1 MDTYQFAKLEQTGS
15 VPATCSTHNNKN
27 KRSQYNGSTK
37 AFQAQGAGSIPAG
50 RSSLG
55 QKETRMNYT
64 NKINDLQSVIK
75 STKENNYVVGSFDGM
90 HFSVSSNPAIHT
102 TFASAR
108 AECGRLANDTPG
120 KMYIILQLKGAEL
133 VPQAP
138 RMSI

>member
-1 MDTYQFAKLEQTGS
+1 MTSLLA
-15 VPATCSTHNNKN
+15 CSTYTNKN

-55 QKETRMNYT
+55 QKETRMNYF
-64 NKINDLQSVIK
+64 NKIHNLPSAI
-75 STKENNYVVGSFDGM
+75 TNTTENNYVVGSFDGM
-90 HFSVSSNPAIHT
+90 HFSVSGNPAIHET
-102 TFASAR
+102 VASAR
-108 AECGRLANDTPG
+108 AECGRLANATPG

-133 VPQAP
+133 VHQTP